1 MNPHLPPHRCRWI
14 CLLFFLTSGFGFA
27 EEKSHKVPGQPSG
40 RFGLHL
46 NGIEVPV
53 TAYKDIH
60 YAHFPFTG
68 PTRVKVATTDGP
80 VTTARIQPTAHGI
93 DHTLSGSAVSFAIPR
108 PMALVVQLDFR
119 EKLFLFADPPVE
131 AVPDDA
137 VDATSLGAIG
147 DGKTDNTAILQ
158 SAIDSLPEGGT
169 LVLPAGHFRSGS
181 LRLRSAMRLH
191 LSSGALLQ
199 ALDDHTRITP
209 IPGSTAFIGF
219 LSGSDLKEVAITGAG
234 TIDANGYVVR
244 KAYEAALGI
253 KKQAGRLLYFRDSKN
268 ISIRGVTLRDSYSWN
283 VQFLRCDEV
292 SVSWI
297 KILSDVR
304 LSNHD
309 GIDVVGCSKVEVAD
323 SFLFCE
329 DDGITPKAAEDR
341 EVAENQI
348 YRNLVIWAHKANG
361 IRVGSESACRVM
373 RHFLFEDIHIL
384 NGSNGIRLDTTEGAV
399 YEDFTFRNVRI
410 EDLLQYY
417 DERYERNRERRMI
430 EENSHALVLF
440 VTRKSSK
447 APLGAIRRITFEG
460 LHWTDARYRA
470 RIDMPDAII
479 RALSEEKIAPPVTD
493 ILFRGCTVAGKPIR
507 TPAEFGMKANDGILS
522 ERVSFEP

>member
-1 MNPHLPPHRCRWI
+1 MSPYPTHHVWRSIRLLV
-14 CLLFFLTSGFGFA
+14 CLASGISIA
-27 EEKSHKVPGQPSG
+27 EEKSAVVAGTPSG
-40 RFGLHL
+40 IFELHL
-46 NGIEVPV
+46 NGREIPV
-53 TAYKDIH
+53 LAYKDIH
-60 YAHFPFTG
+60 YARFPLG
-68 PTRVKVATTDGP
+68 GIAQVRVATKDGP

-93 DHTLSGSAVSFAIPR
+93 SHLIEGNAVGFTIPR

-131 AVPDDA
+131 AVPGNA

-147 DGKTDNTAILQ
+147 DGKTDNTEIIQA
-158 SAIDSLPEGGT
+158 AIDTLPAGGT

-209 IPGSTAFIGF
+209 IPGATAFIGF
-219 LSGSDLKEVAITGAG
+219 LSGSDLKDVAITGAG
-234 TIDANGYVVR
+234 TIDGNGYVVR

-253 KKQAGRLLYFRDSKN
+253 KKQAGRLLYFRDSTD
-268 ISIRGVTLRDSYSWN
+268 ISVRGVTLRDSYSWN

-309 GIDVVGCSKVEVAD
+309 GIDVVGCSKVEVSD

-341 EVAENQI
+341 EVSEDQV

-373 RHFLFEDIHIL
+373 RHFRFEDIHIL

-410 EDLLQYY
+410 EDLLQHY

-440 VTRKSSK
+440 VTRESAK
-447 APLGAIRRITFEG
+447 APLGAIRRITFDG
-460 LHWTDARYRA
+460 LHWNDARYRA
-470 RIDMPDAII
+470 RIDMPEAII

-493 ILFRGCTVAGKPIR
+493 ILFRGCTVAGRPVR
-507 TPAEFGMKANDGILS
+507 TAADFGMKANDGILS
-522 ERVSFEP
+522 EKVGFEP